1 MTMEWFSQLVIVI
14 FGLAATVAIVI
25 FTVLGIMCYTR
36 VRKIIDSVKATTKS
50 VESIVEDVEAEIAGP
65 LGTAIAVIRGVREG
79 MGLFSSFGGKKKKK
93 KKKDD

>member
-14 FGLAATVAIVI
+14 FGLAATVAVVI

-36 VRKIIDSVKATTKS
+36 VRKIIDSVKSTTKS

-65 LGTAIAVIRGVREG
+65 LGTAIAVIRGIREG
-79 MGLFSSFGGKKKKK
+79 MGLFHSFGGKKKKK
-93 KKKDD
+93 